1 MSHQDLAE
9 RFGRKVID
17 GLIANQP
24 VEYIEYFARLAGSY
38 GRLYLESREQH
49 RADVLNW
56 YAR

>member
-9 RFGRKVID
+9 RFGRKTKD
-17 GLIANQP
+17 LIAAN
-24 VEYIEYFARLAGSY
+24 EAIDRIEYFARLAGSY
-38 GRLYLESREQH
+38 ARMYLESREQH

>member
-9 RFGRKVID
+9 RFGRKTID
-17 GLIANQP
+17 AMIANASIDA
-24 VEYIEYFARLAGSY
+24 IEHFARLAASY
-38 GRLYLESREQH
+38 VRMYLESREQH